1 MNDEDTSKLRHKL
14 LSPGRL
20 NQGLI
25 RSNIQL
31 TSSVFLPLYSP
42 HEELSPIDWRN
53 YQGKYNLLTFMK
65 NQHIPTYCGSC
76 WAQAGSSVL

>member
-1 MNDEDTSKLRHKL
+1 MNDEDTSKLRNKL

-53 YQGKYNLLTFMK
+53 Y
-65 NQHIPTYCGSC
+65 
-76 WAQAGSSVL
+76 